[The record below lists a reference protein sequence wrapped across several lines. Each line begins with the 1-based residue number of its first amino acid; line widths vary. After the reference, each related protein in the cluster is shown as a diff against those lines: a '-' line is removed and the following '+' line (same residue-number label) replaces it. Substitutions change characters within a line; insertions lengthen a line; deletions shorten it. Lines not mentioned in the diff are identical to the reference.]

1 MELCR
6 IEQCTGCMACY
17 NACGQSSIN
26 IEIDKRGFAHPVID
40 NTKCIECG
48 KCVKTCPVLNPVE
61 KQTKSRVYAGWIKD
75 SKTRKKSS
83 SGGLFSALAYCC
95 LDNNGVVFG
104 AQYSSDYK
112 SVEHGY
118 V

>member
-1 MELCR
+1 
-6 IEQCTGCMACY
+6 MACY

-83 SGGLFSALAYCC
+83 SGGLFSALAYPV
-95 LDNNGVVFG
+95 LVPYLANPRPFG
-104 AQYSSDYK
+104 GAIVTIS
-112 SVEHGY
+112 
-118 V
+118 